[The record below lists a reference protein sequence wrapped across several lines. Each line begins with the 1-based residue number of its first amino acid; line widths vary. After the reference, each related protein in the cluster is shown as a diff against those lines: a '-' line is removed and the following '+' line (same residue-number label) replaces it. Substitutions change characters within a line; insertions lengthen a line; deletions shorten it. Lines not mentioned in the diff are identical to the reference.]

1 MLENS
6 SVLSLPADMMRG
18 GGGGGGVGSEE
29 DTEGEDG

>member
-18 GGGGGGVGSEE
+18 GGGGVGSEE

>member
-1 MLENS
+1 MSENS
-6 SVLSLPADMMRG
+6 SVLSLPADIMR